1 MVKCSS
7 GACLTRLQEPGASAQ
22 DLLTA
27 KQFCPRVRLCLFTNV
42 VLERNHLHSTDM
54 GFTKRTVVWEVQLR
68 S

>member
-7 GACLTRLQEPGASAQ
+7 DARLTRPQEPGASAQ

-27 KQFCPRVRLCLFTNV
+27 KQFPPRVRLCVFTNV
-42 VLERNHLHSTDM
+42 VLERNHLYSTDM
-54 GFTKRTVVWEVQLR
+54 GFTKRTVVWEVRLR